1 MTRATWLHDV
11 MAEQTELLFR
21 EQALVSVRQRWFGP
35 VTLVT
40 PPSMRLAVSVAC
52 LVIAMLGT
60 AVASIQIPDRVRT
73 IGVLMPADGLLKVK
87 APRSGRVEHLP
98 VANGDG
104 VRQGQVLLRL
114 SGSQRAPEREPEPAV
129 RIESLRRELRLL
141 DDAVERQAGL
151 AETSERLTR
160 RRLGLTGQRVA
171 AAQAEVRTR
180 IKQATITAARADRIG
195 RLAAANAIAEDAAED
210 SVAAVLLTEAA
221 RLAAEQRVLA
231 LRDERLRIEQQLAQD
246 RDGLARIMLDYGT
259 RREALLR
266 QIAVSEL
273 QSAVEITSPGIGVV
287 SGLTARVGEDIAAGD
302 VLMTVYAPDSRLEAQ
317 LFVSPDNAGMI
328 SVGQRVELQLKAYPH
343 QLFGTLGAV
352 VTSIS
357 DVVLAP
363 DEVDAN
369 LLLTGPV
376 FVVRARLGHGAIRAG
391 KRSWPLPP
399 GTSFQADLVR
409 ARWPLYRWLLRSVS
423 GDTTRS

>member
-1 MTRATWLHDV
+1 
-11 MAEQTELLFR
+11 MAEQTEPLFR

-114 SGSQRAPEREPEPAV
+114 SGSQRAPEREPEPAA

-273 QSAVEITSPGIGVV
+273 QSAVEITSPGSGVV

-423 GDTTRS
+423 GDTSRS